1 MSRYRAQR
9 APDGAV
15 IALHVPSRTTT
26 KKDEAEAWAK
36 TESLAKKGERFV
48 VMVETDLGSWE
59 PCSSVRGNDVASI
72 GGK

>member
-15 IALHVPSRTTT
+15 IALPAPTRTTSDRT
-26 KKDEAEAWAK
+26 EAEGWAK
-36 TESLAKKGERFV
+36 TESLAKNERFV

-59 PCSSVRGNDVASI
+59 PCSSVRGNVVTPMGRS
-72 GGK
+72 